1 MAIVAIISRKGGSGK
16 STLASNIAAYFAKRQ
31 TPVTLGDLD
40 HQQSMR
46 VWLARRPASAPAIAS
61 WTGDT
66 NALLRPPAGIANLVL
81 DTPGGLHGFA
91 LSKVVMIADAVL
103 LPVSGSVFDRESV
116 GECWGELRAHPRV
129 KSGRC
134 QVACIGMRLDGRTNA
149 EELTRDWAASI
160 GLEWLGSL
168 RSAQVYVRAVENG
181 LSIFDLPG
189 KVSDVDREQW
199 IGLLTWLKTQFA
211 KPELADQAE
220 KAEKAGTP
228 QKAPLRFALEPRA
241 LQPALQPRSG
251 AYQPAEALRT
261 PVTVKT
267 PVLEVPKEIPA
278 FIAHASTTALPK
290 PLPASSKG
298 LTGAVFGLWGKL
310 RYR

>member
-31 TPVTLGDLD
+31 IPITLGDLD

-91 LSKVVMIADAVL
+91 LSKVVMIADAIL

-134 QVACIGMRLDGRTNA
+134 HVACVGMRLDGRTNA
-149 EELTRDWAASI
+149 EEITRGWAAGI

-189 KVSDVDREQW
+189 KVCDIDREQW
-199 IGLLTWLKTQFA
+199 IGLLGWLKTQFA
-211 KPELADQAE
+211 KPELAEKLE
-220 KAEKAGTP
+220 KAPQRFTP
-228 QKAPLRFALEPRA
+228 ES
-241 LQPALQPRSG
+241 RSG
-251 AYQPAEALRT
+251 SAYQPAEALRA
-261 PVTVKT
+261 PVMVKA
-267 PVLEVPKEIPA
+267 VLPAVPSAPSKEIPA
-278 FIAHASTTALPK
+278 FIAHAATSALPK
-290 PLPASSKG
+290 TAGTHTRG
-298 LTGAVFGLWGKL
+298 LSGTVFGWWGKL
-310 RYR
+310 KYR